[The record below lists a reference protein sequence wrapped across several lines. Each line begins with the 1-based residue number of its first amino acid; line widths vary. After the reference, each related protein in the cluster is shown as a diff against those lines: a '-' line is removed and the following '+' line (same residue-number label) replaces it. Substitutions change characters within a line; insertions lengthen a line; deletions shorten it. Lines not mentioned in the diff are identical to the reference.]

1 MKYKSH
7 TTTWLFLLIILI
19 STGLSAQSLNL
30 TGYARNYTGVLL
42 KGNNKYSIIQN
53 TFNLNFKHSKDK
65 VAFKVNPY
73 LYHYFDKDLEL
84 GLREAYL
91 DIYFNSIDIRVGKQ
105 QIIWGK
111 ADGVFITDI
120 VSPKDLREFLLPDFD
135 EIRIGITAVKADY
148 YLRNNTVELVWI
160 PVFTPTRMPEENSI
174 WSVTPDFPI
183 QPTFDYS
190 EKDIEKTLKNSE
202 GFVKYSALT
211 SLVDFEIMAGYTWD
225 DDLTMHMTKMI
236 NPNTQEIDSLI
247 VTPRYHRLSLAG
259 GSFSTT
265 LGGFV
270 LCGEGAYYKGKY
282 FNSNALSLTD
292 GVVKKDYLHYLMG
305 LNRTLWNIRLSV
317 QFIQQVILYY
327 DDQIANDEFENT
339 MTFLLS
345 KDLLRETLHVELFSY
360 LGLNN
365 QDALIR
371 PKITYDLA
379 DGFEILVGANVFV
392 GSEGRFG
399 QYDDND
405 MIYSKVKYSF

>member
-19 STGLSAQSLNL
+19 STGLNAQSLNL

-53 TFNLNFKHSKDK
+53 TFNLNFEHSKDK
-65 VAFKVNPY
+65 VAFKVNSY

-91 DIYFNSIDIRVGKQ
+91 DIYFNSIDIRIGKQ

-148 YLRNNTVELVWI
+148 YLGNNTVELVWI

-265 LGGFV
+265 LGGVV